1 MIHTMPDK
9 TVRVTSRYP
18 SGQGT
23 VYFDL
28 AKAHGFTLEA
38 DRYNSDIL
46 VLKAV
51 GCYGDYTARY
61 GDPAEAEADLADL
74 NLMLADRHTL
84 PTTSSVPALASM
96 QPSIAP
102 GQAKRRG
109 WGWKGTMVG
118 LALGALGAIVV
129 TRTLPTGVATDET
142 ALRVAAMAR
151 TRASAADD
159 SLSQGAAWP
168 AVPSSALPTGRPS
181 LPNPSA
187 AQQPAPAAAPA
198 AAPRPQPSAP
208 TQPRVAAPNFGLQ
221 P

>member
-18 SGQGT
+18 KGHGT

-38 DRYNSDIL
+38 DRYNSDTL
-46 VLKAV
+46 VLQAV
-51 GCYGDYTARY
+51 GCYGDYAARY

-74 NLMLADRHTL
+74 NLMLADRHVL
-84 PTTSSVPALASM
+84 PAASSVPALAST
-96 QPSIAP
+96 QPPIAP
-102 GQAKRRG
+102 GQARRRG
-109 WGWKGTMVG
+109 WGWKGTMAG
-118 LALGALGAIVV
+118 LALGALGAVVV
-129 TRTLPTGVATDET
+129 TRMSTTGVATDGN
-142 ALRVAAMAR
+142 ALRAAAMVRAR
-151 TRASAADD
+151 APASED
-159 SLSQGAAWP
+159 SISQEA
-168 AVPSSALPTGRPS
+168 ALPTGRPS

-198 AAPRPQPSAP
+198 AAPRPQPPAP